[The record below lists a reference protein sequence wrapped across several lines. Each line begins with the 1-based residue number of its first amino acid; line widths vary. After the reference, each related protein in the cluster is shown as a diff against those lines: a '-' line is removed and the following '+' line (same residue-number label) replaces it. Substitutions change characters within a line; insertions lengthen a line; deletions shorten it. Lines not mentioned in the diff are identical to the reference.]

1 MFRNRYRKRAI
12 KNLYSEMGRE
22 RERERERERARI
34 CVQKS
39 KRVVERNYKKVRK
52 LII

>member
-1 MFRNRYRKRAI
+1 MFRNGYRKRAI
-12 KNLYSEMGRE
+12 KNLCSEMGRE
-22 RERERERERARI
+22 RERERDHARI